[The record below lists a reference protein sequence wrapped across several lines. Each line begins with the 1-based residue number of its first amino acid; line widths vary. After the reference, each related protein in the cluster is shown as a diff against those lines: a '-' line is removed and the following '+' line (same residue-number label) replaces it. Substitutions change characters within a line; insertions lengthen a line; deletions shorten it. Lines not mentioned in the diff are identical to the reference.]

1 MRIPYLWLKEFVT
14 ITETPEQLAH
24 RLTMAGFEVEALER
38 IGDDTVFEVNVTPN
52 RPDCLSVIGIA
63 REVAALYGTKVI
75 FPDLNIVSEPKE
87 LDFNIDILDIDLC
100 NRYAGRIV
108 HAVKIG
114 PSPDWIKE
122 RLEKCGI
129 RSINNVVDVTNY
141 VLLEFGHPLHAF
153 DLNKLHDHRIRVGTP
168 ATVLGAKEPIAF
180 TTLDG
185 VERRIAPDM
194 LLIWDGK
201 EPVAVAGVMGGSDS
215 EVSDATTDVFIES
228 AYFDPGSI
236 RRTSKR
242 LGLKTEASYRFER
255 GTDIKIMKKALDRAA
270 QLIKELAHGS
280 MYGKLDIYPK
290 RWCSTPIPVRYARVN
305 QVLGQTLTN
314 AQILDCLKGLELE
327 ISDVTDAGF
336 VVKPPPFRRDMTM
349 EVDVIEEI
357 ARLFGFDNIEPE
369 LPRMRLGNDDALTDA
384 QRMMRLK
391 QKLRSAFLAA
401 GYTET
406 INYSFIGEADIDRLR
421 LAPSDNRRETVR
433 IQNPLSED
441 GAVMRTCMLPSLI
454 RNLITNVAQ
463 GNREFQLFEQAR
475 VFLPRDGKPLP
486 DERECLAAL
495 IYREKVKSL
504 YRDDT
509 HDFYRMKGALEDCFA
524 DLRVAGVTYQRSA
537 EPYLHPGQSAD
548 IMIEGS
554 RIGTIGVLSPLVV
567 NDLEIKAQKPS
578 IVVLELDLSALLSH
592 IGASVHY
599 RSIARFP
606 FVERD
611 TALVVDASL
620 ESSMILDLVRSFR
633 SDMIEEAAIFD
644 VYQGASVGNGKKSVA
659 FNVRYRASDKTLT
672 DDEVDTLHTALVSHV
687 SEKTGGQIRQ

>member
-14 ITETPEQLAH
+14 IDETPEQVAH
-24 RLTMAGFEVEALER
+24 RLTMAGFEVEALEH

-52 RPDCLSVIGIA
+52 RPDCLSVIGVA
-63 REVAALYGTKVI
+63 REVAALYSTKVA

-87 LDFNIDILDIDLC
+87 LDFNIDILDPDLC

-108 HAVKIG
+108 HSVTIG
-114 PSPDWIKE
+114 PSPVWMKE

-153 DLNKLHDHRIRVGTP
+153 DLNKLQGHRIRVGTP
-168 ATVLGAKEPIAF
+168 ATILGAKEPIAF

-185 VERRIAPDM
+185 VERQIAPDM

-201 EPVAVAGVMGGSDS
+201 EPVAIAGVMGGRDS
-215 EVSDATTDVFIES
+215 EVSDATTDIFIES

-270 QLIKELAHGS
+270 QLIKELANGT

-290 RWCSTPIPVRYARVN
+290 RWCPIPIPVRFARVN
-305 QVLGQTLTN
+305 LVLGQTLTN

-327 ISDVTDAGF
+327 ISEVTDAGF

-349 EVDVIEEI
+349 EVDVIEEV
-357 ARLFGFDNIEPE
+357 ARLFGFDNIAPE
-369 LPRMRLGNDDALTDA
+369 LPRMRLGNDDVITDA
-384 QRMMRLK
+384 QRIMQLK
-391 QKLRSAFLAA
+391 QKLRATFLAS

-406 INYSFIGEADIDRLR
+406 INYSFIGEADIDALR
-421 LAPSDNRRETVR
+421 FASADSRRETVR

-454 RNLITNVAQ
+454 KNLVTNVAQ

-475 VFLPRDGKPLP
+475 VFLPRTGEPLP
-486 DERECLAAL
+486 EEREHLAAL
-495 IYREKVKSL
+495 VYREKVKSL

-509 HDFYRMKGALEDCFA
+509 HDFYRMKGTLEAFFA
-524 DLRVAGVTYQRSA
+524 DMRINGVAYQRSE

-548 IMIEGS
+548 ILIAGVRVGS
-554 RIGTIGVLSPLVV
+554 IGVLSPLVL
-567 NDLEIKAQKPS
+567 NALEIKAQKPS
-578 IVVLELDLSALLSH
+578 VVVLELDLTALLPYL
-592 IGASVHY
+592 GAAVHY
-599 RSIARFP
+599 RSIVRFP

-611 TALVVDASL
+611 TALVVDAAL
-620 ESSMILDLVRSFR
+620 ESASILDLVRSYR
-633 SDMIEEAAIFD
+633 SEMIEEAAIFD
-644 VYQGASVGNGKKSVA
+644 VYQGTSVGEGRKSIA
-659 FNVRYRASDKTLT
+659 FNVRYRATDRTLT
-672 DDEVDTLHTALVSHV
+672 DDEVDALHTGLVKHV
-687 SEKTGGQIRQ
+687 SERTGGQIRG

>member
-1 MRIPYLWLKEFVT
+1 MRIPYLWLKEFVALT
-14 ITETPEQLAH
+14 DTPEQVAH

-52 RPDCLSVIGIA
+52 RPDCLSVVGIA
-63 REVAALYGTKVI
+63 REVAAIYGTKVTL
-75 FPDLNIVSEPKE
+75 PDLNIISEPKE
-87 LDFNIDILDIDLC
+87 LDFNIDILDPQLC

-108 HAVKIG
+108 HSVKIG
-114 PSPDWIKE
+114 PSPDWIKD

-153 DLNKLHDHRIRVGTP
+153 DLNKLSGHCIRVGTP
-168 ATVLGAKEPIAF
+168 ASILNAAEPVPF

-185 VERRIAPDM
+185 VERQIAPDM

-201 EPVAVAGVMGGSDS
+201 APVAVAGVMGGSES
-215 EVSDATTDVFIES
+215 EVSDTTTDIFIES

-270 QLIKELAHGS
+270 QMIKELAHGS

-290 RWCSTPIPVRYARVN
+290 RWCPIPITVRFARVN
-305 QVLGQTLTN
+305 QVLGLALTN

-327 ISDVTDAGF
+327 ISDVSEAGF
-336 VVKPPPFRRDMTM
+336 VVKPPTFRRDMTM
-349 EVDVIEEI
+349 EVDVIEEV
-357 ARLFGFDNIEPE
+357 ARLYGFDNIAPE
-369 LPRMRLGNDDALTDA
+369 LPRMQLGSDDAMTDA
-384 QRMMRLK
+384 RRIMRLK
-391 QKLRSAFLAA
+391 QNLRTAFLSA

-406 INYSFIGEADIDRLR
+406 INYSFIGTSDIDALC
-421 LAPSDNRRETVR
+421 LLPADSRRVAVCV
-433 IQNPLSED
+433 QNPLSED

-454 RNLITNVAQ
+454 RNLVTNVSQ

-475 VFLPRDGKPLP
+475 IFLPRTGEALP
-486 DERECLAAL
+486 EEHERLSAL
-495 IYREKVKSL
+495 IYREKTKSL

-509 HDFYRMKGALEDCFA
+509 HDFYRMKGMLEDIFA
-524 DLRVAGVTYQRSA
+524 DMRIDGVTYERSA

-548 IMIEGS
+548 IMIA
-554 RIGTIGVLSPLVV
+554 GTRVGCIGVLSPLVV
-567 NDLEIKAQKPS
+567 NGLEIKAQKPS
-578 IVVLELDLSALLSH
+578 IVVLELDLTALLPH
-592 IGASVHY
+592 LGAPVHY

-611 TALVVDASL
+611 TAMVVDAGLAAAS
-620 ESSMILDLVRSFR
+620 ILDLVRSFR
-633 SDMIEEAAIFD
+633 SDVIEEAAIFD
-644 VYQGASVGNGKKSVA
+644 VYQGASIGEGKKSVA
-659 FNVRYRASDKTLT
+659 FNVRYRATDRTLT
-672 DDEVDTLHTALVSHV
+672 DDEVDALHADLVKHV
-687 SEKTGGQIRQ
+687 SEKTGGQIRG